1 MLQDPWFTK
10 QLTVVNS
17 DIQRERE
24 RERESRFMYHIVR
37 MGR

>member
-24 RERESRFMYHIVR
+24 RERERERADLCII
-37 MGR
+37 